1 MRWTFRSK
9 STSTAGAGFSAR
21 RAGFAGR
28 WASGSHTSAL
38 RARPSRPG
46 GRGARGWYERLT
58 GGETEI
64 TSGPPLSELQGGARS
79 GGSASLDTLL
89 DVSLPVAI
97 EFGRTTMT
105 IQEVLELG
113 NGSVIELSRM
123 VGEPVDIFV
132 SDRKLAEGEVVV
144 VGEHFGVRITR
155 ILSIADP
162 VMAN

>member
-1 MRWTFRSK
+1 M
-9 STSTAGAGFSAR
+9 
-21 RAGFAGR
+21 
-28 WASGSHTSAL
+28 
-38 RARPSRPG
+38 
-46 GRGARGWYERLT
+46 
-58 GGETEI
+58 
-64 TSGPPLSELQGGARS
+64 
-79 GGSASLDTLL
+79 
-89 DVSLPVAI
+89 AI

-155 ILSIADP
+155 IVSPTDP
-162 VMAN
+162 TAAN

>member
-1 MRWTFRSK
+1 MSD
-9 STSTAGAGFSAR
+9 SM
-21 RAGFAGR
+21 
-28 WASGSHTSAL
+28 
-38 RARPSRPG
+38 
-46 GRGARGWYERLT
+46 

-79 GGSASLDTLL
+79 AGSASLDTLL

-162 VMAN
+162 VVAN

>member
-1 MRWTFRSK
+1 MSD
-9 STSTAGAGFSAR
+9 S
-21 RAGFAGR
+21 
-28 WASGSHTSAL
+28 
-38 RARPSRPG
+38 
-46 GRGARGWYERLT
+46 T
-58 GGETEI
+58 GGTEV
-64 TSGPPLSELQGGARS
+64 TSGPPLSELEGGAR
-79 GGSASLDTLL
+79 GAGSASLDTLL

-155 ILSIADP
+155 ILSAAEP
-162 VMAN
+162 TPAS

>member
-1 MRWTFRSK
+1 MSDM
-9 STSTAGAGFSAR
+9 S
-21 RAGFAGR
+21 
-28 WASGSHTSAL
+28 
-38 RARPSRPG
+38 
-46 GRGARGWYERLT
+46 

-79 GGSASLDTLL
+79 GGSAALDTLL
-89 DVSLPVAI
+89 EVSLPVAI

-105 IQEVLELG
+105 IQEVLDLG

-155 ILSIADP
+155 ILSTEPSA
-162 VMAN
+162 AG